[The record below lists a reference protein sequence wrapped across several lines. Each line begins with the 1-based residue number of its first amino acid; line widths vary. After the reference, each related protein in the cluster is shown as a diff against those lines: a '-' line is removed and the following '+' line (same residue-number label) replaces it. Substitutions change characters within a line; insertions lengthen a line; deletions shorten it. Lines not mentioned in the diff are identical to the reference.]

1 MVYKNV
7 KYVLIGKK
15 EWLCNSLFI
24 SAHFIIMEISTFC
37 MALLIFGGSLDGV
50 KAISCKWFSVSC
62 HTETNQEV

>member
-15 EWLCNSLFI
+15 EWLYNSLFI

-50 KAISCKWFSVSC
+50 KAISCK
-62 HTETNQEV
+62 